1 MLDFGFLS
9 DCRAT
14 LVERYSQ
21 PGGGLVRAPIPDRPT
36 LPAPVA
42 AAVRGLRG
50 ASVVRSGSKRWHQP
64 KESRVNQTPTKRELA
79 APTASARRKVLLLV
93 ETTMAFGRGVLEGIS
108 RYRIEKQPW
117 SVQLDLREL
126 MAGPPAWFRSWD
138 GDGIITR
145 DTTPEMLEIIHET
158 GIPTVNLGDIRDD
171 QTLPSVMNDH
181 PAIGQLAATHL
192 ADKGLEQFAF
202 AGFDDHHWSDER
214 LTGFLSGLAA
224 RGHADPASVHVHKS
238 DWASARREGWQ
249 RQQDQIVEWIK
260 RLPRPIGIFACNDFR
275 GQHVLEACRS
285 AKVSVPDEIAV
296 IGVDNDHVL
305 CDFCDPPLSSIIPAA
320 ERIGYKAAVMLDQ
333 LMHGETLSDVHVNV
347 APLGI
352 AERLS
357 TDVMA
362 IDDEDVAAAIQMI
375 RFRACEGLTV
385 SDILAEVPI
394 ARSSLERRFRQY
406 LGRSPQAEIRRVQ
419 IKRACQLLRDTDLSL
434 VQISRLTGFK
444 HAEYFSVVFKREVK
458 QTPGRYR
465 DASRAKARQPF
476 G

>member
-1 MLDFGFLS
+1 MSVHPANVAKNGTS
-9 DCRAT
+9 NQR
-14 LVERYSQ
+14 
-21 PGGGLVRAPIPDRPT
+21 RP
-36 LPAPVA
+36 
-42 AAVRGLRG
+42 
-50 ASVVRSGSKRWHQP
+50 
-64 KESRVNQTPTKRELA
+64 
-79 APTASARRKVLLLV
+79 KVLLLV

-145 DTTPEMLEIIHET
+145 DTTPEMIEIIRET

-171 QTLPSVMNDH
+171 QTLPSVINDH
-181 PAIGQLAATHL
+181 EAIGRLAASHL
-192 ADKGLEQFAF
+192 ADKGIEHFAF
-202 AGFDDHHWSDER
+202 AGFSDHHWSAQR
-214 LTGFLSGLAA
+214 LTGFLAGLAQ
-224 RGHADPASVHVHKS
+224 RGVDDPDLVHVHQS
-238 DWASARREGWQ
+238 DWSSASQSGWQ
-249 RQQDQIVEWIK
+249 RQQDQIVAWVK
-260 RLPRPIGIFACNDFR
+260 SLPRPVGILACNDFR
-275 GQHVLEACRS
+275 GQHILEACQT

-296 IGVDNDHVL
+296 LGVDNDHVL

-320 ERIGYKAAVMLDQ
+320 ERIGYQAAVMLDQ
-333 LMHGETLSDVHVNV
+333 MMREQKPDKLHVQI

-419 IKRACQLLRDTDLSL
+419 IKRACQLLRDTELSL
-434 VQISRLTGFK
+434 VKISRLTGFK
-444 HAEYFSVVFKREVK
+444 HAEYFSVVFKREVN

-465 DASRAKARQPF
+465 DASRAKARKPF

>member
-1 MLDFGFLS
+1 MPVPPS
-9 DCRAT
+9 NAA
-14 LVERYSQ
+14 SN
-21 PGGGLVRAPIPDRPT
+21 GLPKH
-36 LPAPVA
+36 
-42 AAVRGLRG
+42 G
-50 ASVVRSGSKRWHQP
+50 ASQAVKVAGSGH
-64 KESRVNQTPTKRELA
+64 
-79 APTASARRKVLLLV
+79 ARPKVLLLV
-93 ETTMAFGRGVLEGIS
+93 ETTMAFGRSVLEGIS
-108 RYRIEKQPW
+108 RYRIERQPW

-145 DTTPEMLEIIHET
+145 DTTPEMIEIIRET

-171 QTLPSVMNDH
+171 QTLPSVINDH
-181 PAIGQLAATHL
+181 EAIGRLAASHL
-192 ADKGLEQFAF
+192 ADKGIEHFAF
-202 AGFDDHHWSDER
+202 AGFSDHHWSSQR
-214 LTGFLSGLAA
+214 LTGFLAGLAE
-224 RGHADPASVHVHKS
+224 RGVEDPQRVHVHQS
-238 DWASARREGWQ
+238 GWSSASQGGWQ
-249 RQQDQIVEWIK
+249 QQQDQIVAWVK
-260 RLPRPIGIFACNDFR
+260 SLPRPIGILACNDFR
-275 GQHVLEACRS
+275 GQHILEACQT

-296 IGVDNDHVL
+296 LGVDNDHVL

-320 ERIGYKAAVMLDQ
+320 ERIGYQAAVMLDQ
-333 LMHGETLSDVHVNV
+333 MMRGQTPDKLHVQI

-419 IKRACQLLRDTDLSL
+419 IKRACQLLRDTELSL
-434 VQISRLTGFK
+434 VKISRLTGFK

-465 DASRAKARQPF
+465 DASRAKARKPF

>member
-1 MLDFGFLS
+1 MPS
-9 DCRAT
+9 
-14 LVERYSQ
+14 SQ
-21 PGGGLVRAPIPDRPT
+21 
-36 LPAPVA
+36 
-42 AAVRGLRG
+42 
-50 ASVVRSGSKRWHQP
+50 RSSNAG
-64 KESRVNQTPTKRELA
+64 LA
-79 APTASARRKVLLLV
+79 ARPKVLLLV
-93 ETTMAFGRGVLEGIS
+93 ETTMAFGRSVLEGIS

-126 MAGPPAWFRSWD
+126 MAGPPAWFQSWD

-145 DTTPEMLEIIHET
+145 NTTPEMLRIIRET
-158 GIPTVNLGDIRDD
+158 EIPTVNLSDIHAD
-171 QTLPSVMNDH
+171 QSLPSVINDH
-181 PAIGQLAATHL
+181 DKIGRLAATHL
-192 ADKGLEQFAF
+192 ADKGLEHFAF
-202 AGFDDHHWSDER
+202 AGFSDHYWSSLR
-214 LTGFLSGLAA
+214 LAGFRNGLAE
-224 RGHADPASVHVHKS
+224 RGIEDASSVHVHQS
-238 DWASARREGWQ
+238 EWASASQSGWQ
-249 RQQDQIVEWIK
+249 HQQDQIVQWV
-260 RLPRPIGIFACNDFR
+260 RNLPRPVGIFACNDFR
-275 GQHVLEACRS
+275 GQHVLEACQT
-285 AKVSVPDEIAV
+285 AKVSVPDEVAV
-296 IGVDNDHVL
+296 LGVDNDHVL

-320 ERIGYKAAVMLDQ
+320 ERIGYQAAVMLDQ
-333 LMHGETLSDVHVNV
+333 LMHGHTPEPLHFQI

-419 IKRACQLLRDTDLSL
+419 IKRACQLLRDTELSL
-434 VQISRLTGFK
+434 VKIARLTGFK
-444 HAEYFSVVFKREVK
+444 HSEYFSVVFKREVH

-465 DASRAKARQPF
+465 DASRAKARKPF

>member
-1 MLDFGFLS
+1 MNVTS
-9 DCRAT
+9 AT
-14 LVERYSQ
+14 QVQ
-21 PGGGLVRAPIPDRPT
+21 PT
-36 LPAPVA
+36 
-42 AAVRGLRG
+42 
-50 ASVVRSGSKRWHQP
+50 VRSRP
-64 KESRVNQTPTKRELA
+64 
-79 APTASARRKVLLLV
+79 KVLLLV
-93 ETTMAFGRGVLEGIS
+93 ETTMAFGRSVLEGIS

-145 DTTPEMLEIIHET
+145 DVTPEMIEIIRET
-158 GIPTVNLGDIRDD
+158 GTPTVNLGDIRIDK
-171 QTLPSVMNDH
+171 TLPSVLNDH
-181 PAIGQLAATHL
+181 DAIGRLAASHL
-192 ADKGLEQFAF
+192 ADKGIEHFAF
-202 AGFDDHHWSDER
+202 AGFSDHHWSTVRLGGFRAGLVER
-214 LTGFLSGLAA
+214 GL
-224 RGHADPASVHVHKS
+224 GGEHLVNVHQS
-238 DWASARREGWQ
+238 DWRSASQSGWQ
-249 RQQDQIVEWIK
+249 QQQDQIVQWVK
-260 RLPRPIGIFACNDFR
+260 SLPRPIGIFACNDFR
-275 GQHVLEACRS
+275 GQHVLEACQS
-285 AKVSVPDEIAV
+285 AKISVPDEIAV

-320 ERIGYKAAVMLDQ
+320 ERVGYQAAVMLDQ
-333 LMHGETLSDVHVNV
+333 MMRLQTPDELHVKIP
-347 APLGI
+347 PLGI

-375 RFRACEGLTV
+375 RFRACEGLSV
-385 SDILAEVPI
+385 SDILADVPI

-419 IKRACQLLRDTDLSL
+419 IKRACQLLRDTELSL

-444 HAEYFSVVFKREVK
+444 HAEYFSVVFKREVR

-465 DASRAKARQPF
+465 DASRAKARKPF